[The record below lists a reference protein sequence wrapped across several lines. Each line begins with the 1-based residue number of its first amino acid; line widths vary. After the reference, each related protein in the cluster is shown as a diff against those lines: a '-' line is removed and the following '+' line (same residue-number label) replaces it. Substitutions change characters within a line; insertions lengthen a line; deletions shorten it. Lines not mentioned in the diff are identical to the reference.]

1 MIKAVAFDLDDTLY
15 DYETLNAQAT
25 ERLCAFTCARLGIA
39 PRAFF
44 EAFEGAKRET
54 KERLGATAAGHNRL
68 LYCQKTL
75 ERLGQPPAVL
85 ALDMYDV
92 YWEYMLEHM
101 RLREG
106 ARELLNFCGER
117 GLRVAICTDLTA
129 HIQHRKLRRLGIAPL
144 IDALVT
150 SEEAGAEKP
159 AEAVYLLLLQK
170 LKLKPEQVLF
180 VGDSEEKDAR
190 GPRRMGMH
198 ALWLDVPNE
207 AQARAAFDQVRRK
220 LDELEHD

>member
-15 DYETLNAQAT
+15 DYETLNAQAAQ
-25 ERLCAFTCARLGIA
+25 RLCAFTCEALGIE
-39 PRAFF
+39 PQAFC

-54 KERLGATAAGHNRL
+54 KKQLRNTAASHNRL

-75 ERLGQPPAVL
+75 ERLGRPPAVL
-85 ALDMYDV
+85 ALDLYDV
-92 YWEYMLEHM
+92 YWEYMLGHM

-106 ARELLNFCGER
+106 ARELLEHCREK

-144 IDALVT
+144 IDVLVT

-159 AEAVYLLLLQK
+159 AEAMYLLLLQK
-170 LKLKPEQVLF
+170 LRLKPEEVLF
-180 VGDSEEKDAR
+180 IGDSDEKDAQ

-198 ALWLDVPNE
+198 ALRLDVQTE
-207 AQARAAFDQVRRK
+207 AQAREAFGQVRRR